1 MGFNP
6 ENAKQENQV
15 KNFAADIFGILPND
29 IENPTLLGHLIAQ
42 QYANDLGALKN
53 IGTKRIEFTLT
64 AQEVATFD
72 KSLQTLDARLVG
84 SNLDIAITRRAGGI
98 TIGFTDPAVFFGN
111 TYPKV
116 LANLKKPTNIQ
127 KLNELTKREK
137 KEDSSVGKVVMNI
150 LAVASVSGLV
160 GITQSNL
167 AREALNDYGIKT
179 VPQFLPVDI
188 DQFTAKPL
196 IDNAK
201 LVDGEGKRINYQES
215 LDGLRKFNAAKK
227 QK

>member
-1 MGFNP
+1 MGYNP
-6 ENAKQENQV
+6 DNPKQENQV
-15 KNFAADIFGILPND
+15 KNFAAGIFGILPAD

-64 AQEVATFD
+64 AQEVATFG
-72 KSLQTLDARLVG
+72 KSLKTLDDRLVG

-111 TYPKV
+111 TYPQV
-116 LANLKKPTNIQ
+116 LAKLSNPANQK
-127 KLNELTKREK
+127 KLNELTKAEK
-137 KEDSSVGKVVMNI
+137 KEGLSVPKVVMNI
-150 LAVASVSGLV
+150 LAVASVSGLGV
-160 GITQSNL
+160 ITQSNIS
-167 AREALNDYGIKT
+167 RELLHDTGIKA
-179 VPQFLPVDI
+179 VPQIPSVDV
-188 DQFTAKPL
+188 DQFTAKP
-196 IDNAK
+196 IFDNANW
-201 LVDGEGKRINYQES
+201 VDGEGKRINYQES